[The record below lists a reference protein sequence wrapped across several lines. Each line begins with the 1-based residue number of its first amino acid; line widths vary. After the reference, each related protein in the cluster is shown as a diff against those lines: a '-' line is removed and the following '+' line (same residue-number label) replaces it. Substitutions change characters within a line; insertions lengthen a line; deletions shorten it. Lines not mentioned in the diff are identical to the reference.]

1 MIALIN
7 EFTDLPD
14 WHRKAFDPDLVY
26 KWKRAKLLSG
36 RDITRSMVDW
46 VGYNI
51 PPNERLGV

>member
-7 EFTDLPD
+7 EFTDMSD
-14 WHRKAFDPDLVY
+14 WHRKVFDPDMVFE
-26 KWKRAKLLSG
+26 WKSAKLLSG

-51 PPNERLGV
+51 ALNERSDI